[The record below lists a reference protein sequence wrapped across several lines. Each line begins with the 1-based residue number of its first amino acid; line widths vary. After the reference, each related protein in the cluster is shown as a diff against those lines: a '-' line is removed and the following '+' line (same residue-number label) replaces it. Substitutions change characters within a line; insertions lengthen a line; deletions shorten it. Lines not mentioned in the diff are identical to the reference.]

1 VREETSTQVLCEFE
15 GLVSLRHVYLG
26 HFFLEPEDIT
36 NLSLEDKL
44 KFSKV
49 TGLP

>member
-1 VREETSTQVLCEFE
+1 VREETSAHILCEFE
-15 GLVSLRHVYLG
+15 GLDSLRHVYLG
-26 HFFLEPEDIT
+26 HFFLEPEDI
-36 NLSLEDKL
+36 NSLSMEDKL